1 MQPQRETTTD
11 SLASIMQILQLGFR
25 TGTLTVERSTG
36 DGIEE
41 GFVVFNNGQVVSAR
55 ANRYIGVSAFN
66 YLRNWGTCRFSFLE
80 GVTTGPLPAEL
91 PSSPPYQ
98 KDSGSLTP
106 PPFQRF
112 TTQSGPL
119 DSGALSYGERSTG
132 PLMPARSATGEAAL
146 YNQGA
151 MQLSRQ
157 QRRLLLLINGQ
168 RSPDELARL
177 MARTVDEIRLLLS
190 ELEQAG
196 FILQ

>member
-55 ANRYIGVSAFN
+55 AHRYIGVSAFN

-80 GVTTGPLPAEL
+80 GVTTGPLPAETFA
-91 PSSPPYQ
+91 SPPYQ
-98 KDSGSLTP
+98 KDSGSLTSP
-106 PPFQRF
+106 PSQRF
-112 TTQSGPL
+112 TAQSGPL
-119 DSGALSYGERSTG
+119 ESSSASYGERSTG
-132 PLMPARSATGEAAL
+132 PLVPTRSAAGEAAL

-168 RSPDELARL
+168 RGPDELARL
-177 MARTVDEIRLLLS
+177 MARTVDEIRLLLG